1 MKLVHA
7 TWVPSGPGPHPA
19 VFALHG
25 FGSNALDLLGLAPH
39 LLGGRALVIA
49 PQGPEDV
56 ALDVPGGARVVGHG
70 WFPLTL
76 TSPPTPLSVAQAVMA
91 AREFVEQA
99 SARHPI
105 DRERTAV
112 LGFSQGGVI
121 AYALALSD
129 PQRFRALAA
138 LSSWLP
144 DELARSLPSGDRTRL
159 AAWVQ
164 HGTQDEV
171 ITPGRGR
178 SSVETLRALGV
189 HDVTHREYD
198 MAHEVSP
205 TSLADLDAWLRAR
218 LGVGV

>member
-1 MKLVHA
+1 VRLAHA
-7 TWVPSGPGPHPA
+7 TSVPAGDGPHPT

-25 FGSNALDLLGLAPH
+25 FGSNAFDLLGLAPH

-76 TSPPTPLSVAQAVMA
+76 TSPPTPLSVANAVAA

-99 SARHPI
+99 TEAHPV
-105 DRERTAV
+105 DRRRTVV

-121 AYALALSD
+121 AYALALSE
-129 PQRFRALAA
+129 PQRYRGLAA

-144 DELARSLPSGDRTRL
+144 DDLARSLPDVDRSQL
-159 AAWVQ
+159 AALVQ
-164 HGTQDEV
+164 HGTRDEV
-171 ITPGRGR
+171 ITSSRGQ
-178 SSVETLRALGV
+178 SSVERLGELGLR
-189 HDVTHREYD
+189 DVTHREYE

-205 TSLADLDAWLRAR
+205 QSLADLDAWLRAQ
-218 LGVGV
+218 LG